1 VYLLEG
7 KIDDNSRQE
16 CEERKERYR
25 LEGDQGDSV
34 AILDHPGPLWCGFI
48 WTKTWM
54 LRIIWFYG
62 WKMID
67 ISLW

>member
-34 AILDHPGPLWCGFI
+34 AILDHPGPL
-48 WTKTWM
+48 
-54 LRIIWFYG
+54 
-62 WKMID
+62 
-67 ISLW
+67 